1 MILWAVAAAC
11 LVASQEEDNDKR
23 EVLLIIRNIMSS
35 LELIKMQLSTRSRK
49 LTERKQSRCTQIKV
63 EIQNN
68 SRSSPKHMRSLVIK
82 IKESSMTKVVSKP
95 FNKVEAEVAMVTS
108 SPKCSVEV
116 DEVVVDN
123 VVQHKEKVF
132 NMPSKLLLKKSIR
145 VRLPKLQ

>member
-1 MILWAVAAAC
+1 
-11 LVASQEEDNDKR
+11 
-23 EVLLIIRNIMSS
+23 
-35 LELIKMQLSTRSRK
+35 MQLSTRSRK

-68 SRSSPKHMRSLVIK
+68 SRSSPKHMRSFKIK

-116 DEVVVDN
+116 EVDEVVDN

>member
-1 MILWAVAAAC
+1 
-11 LVASQEEDNDKR
+11 
-23 EVLLIIRNIMSS
+23 
-35 LELIKMQLSTRSRK
+35 
-49 LTERKQSRCTQIKV
+49 
-63 EIQNN
+63 
-68 SRSSPKHMRSLVIK
+68 MRSFKIK

-116 DEVVVDN
+116 EVDEVVDN
-123 VVQHKEKVF
+123 VVQLKEKVF

>member
-11 LVASQEEDNDKR
+11 LVASQEEDDKR
-23 EVLLIIRNIMSS
+23 EVLLIIRNIMNS
-35 LELIKMQLSTRSRK
+35 LELTKMQLSTRSRK

-108 SPKCSVEV
+108 SLKCSVEV
-116 DEVVVDN
+116 DEVADN

-132 NMPSKLLLKKSIR
+132 NIPLKLLLKKSIR

>member
-1 MILWAVAAAC
+1 
-11 LVASQEEDNDKR
+11 
-23 EVLLIIRNIMSS
+23 
-35 LELIKMQLSTRSRK
+35 MQLSTRSRK
-49 LTERKQSRCTQIKV
+49 LIERKQSRCTQIKV

-95 FNKVEAEVAMVTS
+95 FNKVEAEVAMVTF

-116 DEVVVDN
+116 DEVAVN

-132 NMPSKLLLKKSIR
+132 NIPLKLLLKKSIR
-145 VRLPKLQ
+145 ERLPKLQ

>member
-1 MILWAVAAAC
+1 M
-11 LVASQEEDNDKR
+11 ASQEEDDKR
-23 EVLLIIRNIMSS
+23 EVLLIIRNIMNS
-35 LELIKMQLSTRSRK
+35 LELTKMQLSTRSRK

-116 DEVVVDN
+116 DEVADN

-132 NMPSKLLLKKSIR
+132 NIPLKLLLKKSIR
-145 VRLPKLQ
+145 ERLPKLQ

>member
-1 MILWAVAAAC
+1 
-11 LVASQEEDNDKR
+11 
-23 EVLLIIRNIMSS
+23 
-35 LELIKMQLSTRSRK
+35 MQLSIRSRK
-49 LTERKQSRCTQIKV
+49 LIERKQSKCTQIKV

-68 SRSSPKHMRSLVIK
+68 SRSSPKHMRSFKIK

-116 DEVVVDN
+116 EVDEVVDN
-123 VVQHKEKVF
+123 VVQLKEKVF